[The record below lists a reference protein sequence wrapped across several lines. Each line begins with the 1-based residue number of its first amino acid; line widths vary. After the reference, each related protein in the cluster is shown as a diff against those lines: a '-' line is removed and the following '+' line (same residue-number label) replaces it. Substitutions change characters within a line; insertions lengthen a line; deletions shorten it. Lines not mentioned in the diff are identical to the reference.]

1 MLVRFVRR
9 FVLLGRLELK
19 VFIFGG
25 FAQFDQSAGSRAY
38 AAFDAGDCGDRLAC
52 GLDPEKVWLYRQSD
66 VPEITELMWLLT
78 CVRPGRGFL
87 IVRMLIRRWWIRI
100 VVMGMMM
107 TQGSLA
113 GLFMYPVLM
122 AADILLFNAH
132 QVPVGRDQIQ
142 HIEMARDFAQ
152 RFNHIYG
159 GEYLVLPEAAID
171 EQVATLPGL
180 DGRKMSKSYWQYDAA
195 VLYAGGVKEVRVFDC
210 HRFACA
216 REPKEAVGSAVFQ
229 LYQAFAGV
237 EECSMFA
244 QALVEG
250 LGWGRQRC
258 VCSSV
263 LMRRLRR
270 CGSVMRI
277 S

>member
-1 MLVRFVRR
+1 
-9 FVLLGRLELK
+9 
-19 VFIFGG
+19 
-25 FAQFDQSAGSRAY
+25 
-38 AAFDAGDCGDRLAC
+38 
-52 GLDPEKVWLYRQSD
+52 
-66 VPEITELMWLLT
+66 
-78 CVRPGRGFL
+78 
-87 IVRMLIRRWWIRI
+87 
-100 VVMGMMM
+100 MM
-107 TQGSLA
+107 QGS
-113 GLFMYPVLM
+113 GRSVYVSGV
-122 AADILLFNAH
+122 DGGGYSSFNAH

-180 DGRKMSKSYWQYDAA
+180 DGRKMSKSYGNTMPLFCTREELKKY
-195 VLYAGGVKEVRVFDC
+195 VFSIVTDS
-210 HRFACA
+210 RAPG
-216 REPKEAVGSAVFQ
+216 EPKEAVGSAVFQ